1 MTAPLLRAL
10 PLRPKKQRRC
20 SIRVVAGEL
29 VRQAVVQG
37 PQAGMPPAPGR
48 EPWIGPGGGAS
59 TATPAAVPEPRRA
72 AEPFLVMAKPV
83 GPICNLA
90 CTYCYYL
97 ETRSLYQRPH
107 QFRMTDVLLER
118 YIRQY
123 IEASPGP
130 LVHFV
135 WHGGEPTLAGL
146 DFYRRAV
153 QLQRRHL
160 PEGWTCWNNL
170 QTNGTLLNDDW
181 CAFLAEER
189 FEVGLSIDGTER
201 PHDTFRRYR
210 NGRRTYAQVAAAV
223 DRLRRRGVH
232 PDLLCTVTAMAA
244 DDPLGTYR
252 RLRDLGGTFLQFLPI
267 VRRGPDGRPTPES
280 VTPEAYGRFL
290 CAVFDEWVGHDLGT
304 VVVQL
309 FGEAVRAWAGQVPG
323 LCVMAP
329 TCGRVL
335 VLEHDG
341 AVYSCDHFVDP
352 AHRLG
357 NVATVHLGA
366 LADTPAQIQFGA
378 DKHDRLPAQCRVCPW
393 LAACN
398 GGCPKDRFGVTGDG
412 EPGLN
417 YLCDGLRR
425 FFAYADP
432 VLRRLVDVA
441 RSGARPTEL
450 MAEVRAHTRARWHGI
465 GRNDP
470 CPCGSGH
477 KAKRCCWSLRP

>member
-1 MTAPLLRAL
+1 MA
-10 PLRPKKQRRC
+10 
-20 SIRVVAGEL
+20 S
-29 VRQAVVQG
+29 
-37 PQAGMPPAPGR
+37 APGR
-48 EPWIGPGGGAS
+48 EPWIGPGGEAL

-170 QTNGTLLNDDW
+170 QTNGTLLDDDW

-223 DRLRRRGVH
+223 DRLRRCGVH
-232 PDLLCTVTAMAA
+232 PDLLCTVTAMVAE
-244 DDPLGTYR
+244 DPLGTYR

-267 VRRGPDGRPTPES
+267 VRRGADGRPTPES
-280 VTPEAYGRFL
+280 VSPEAYGRFL

-366 LADTPAQIQFGA
+366 LVDTPAQIQFGA

-450 MAEVRAHTRARWHGI
+450 MAEVRAHTRARWRGI

-470 CPCGSGH
+470 CPCGTGR